1 MLAAAWITS
10 PTVPMNQTENAVR
23 THVDEQNKA
32 IVLRAFDTLFNQRDY
47 AKAADFWL
55 DRYIQHSAHIPP
67 GREGLFGLV
76 RAMPPSLRYENFLI
90 LADGNDVLMHGRFT
104 GHAAPRPW
112 LAADRLRLENGL
124 IAEHWD
130 VLADEPTKDESISG
144 LPAIGTSFAPS
155 DSAPTPG
162 MTANTLTVDEARR
175 IVAPLYDALN
185 QPARKDVSALLA
197 QAALPDYRSFHTND
211 EYLTRDQ
218 LTDVFKNIGA
228 SVPDLAWTIQDIRVN
243 RDQIVV
249 RGRATGTPAAEFW
262 GSKPTGKSFNTMA
275 IDIFTVRNGKL
286 ASAYHVENWVGA
298 LQQIGK

>member
-185 QPARKDVSALLA
+185 QPVRKDVSALLA